1 MKSIIATTF
10 ESSTFQR
17 ETGRVR
23 SSVIVPSANS
33 DETRSAP
40 KTAMRSGIRNTLP
53 TPANVRVNIG
63 PVSSFGL
70 RFLERK

>member
-17 ETGRVR
+17 ATGRVR

-40 KTAMRSGIRNTLP
+40 KTAMRSGIRRTLP
-53 TPANVRVNIG
+53 TPAKPRVKTG

-70 RFLERK
+70 RFLER